1 MLMLACH
8 GGVMTKITT
17 LALLLTLTGISG
29 ARAEDNLIGCAV
41 WMEANAK
48 MLARWQRSEPR
59 CGWTV
64 GGNTCVSCKHA
75 SNRSGAV
82 R

>member
-1 MLMLACH
+1 MAKVAILA
-8 GGVMTKITT
+8 
-17 LALLLTLTGISG
+17 ALTMMILTAG
-29 ARAEDNLIGCAV
+29 ARAELNLIGCAV

-64 GGNTCVSCKHA
+64 GGNTCTSRKHA
-75 SNRSGAV
+75 SNRKGAM

>member
-1 MLMLACH
+1 MAKVAMLA
-8 GGVMTKITT
+8 
-17 LALLLTLTGISG
+17 ALLTLAAMAG
-29 ARAEDNLIGCAV
+29 ARAQDDLISCAV
-41 WMEANAK
+41 WMEANVK

-64 GGNTCVSCKHA
+64 GGSTCVSRKHA
-75 SNRSGAV
+75 SNHTRTM

>member
-1 MLMLACH
+1 MAKVAILA
-8 GGVMTKITT
+8 
-17 LALLLTLTGISG
+17 ALLTLTVTAG
-29 ARAEDNLIGCAV
+29 ARAEDNLVGCAV

-64 GGNTCVSCKHA
+64 GGNTCVSRKHA
-75 SNRSGAV
+75 SNHTRAV